1 MKTIKHIKRVASLTL
16 AGLLIATPMVSQVF
30 AANNT
35 AVTSV
40 RETTNLAIRKL
51 MYEGDKKEDFIQNT
65 GQEIELDQTV
75 KAYNP
80 VEFGTVE
87 FTLYKIQDISNE
99 NIQNKSAQEI
109 ANEVE
114 QAVNNGKALPYGA
127 ENVETKEVNDQGI
140 ALFEGV
146 TYNKNTG
153 YVVVETKSSK
163 LVKEKSKPLFVQLPL
178 ANTDGTGYLDL
189 ETVSLYPKNNVEK
202 LNLDFTKYVLR
213 NGETAET
220 TLENIDFKLY
230 FGQPGEG
237 VVIQDAEGNDKVYTT
252 DVEGKITLEDLIVGD
267 YYLVEQAKEGLV
279 EDGQLEEEQ
288 EEKLIIGGEA
298 HNDEY
303 NKLTFSIDAD
313 GNITTS
319 ETFNKYINFE
329 KPTHEKKILNETK
342 DLDLSETKRNSYTK
356 DELINFSVSTII
368 PENSKD
374 YSVLEITDELQLDD
388 TLSNHLE
395 FDKET
400 FEVKTKEGKELTED
414 EDYTLTFDGN
424 NKFVLSLIKYE
435 KGTSEE
441 VQNTDEVT
449 LNYSARFLADAEV
462 TPNGDYSNEARMS
475 YNNTPNKNNKTRTIP
490 SEEKFT
496 TYGFSVKK
504 VDDGVFSSNL
514 LQQALEGAEFHL
526 LNEKGEVFT
535 GFNKDKAEFEEK
547 AENPFVLKSDEN
559 GIIKLDGLQ
568 SGKYTLKEIKAPE
581 GYRLPANPNTEIEV
595 KDNTHKE
602 GVLDNIEN
610 QRDADLPITGTEQ
623 AVIAMTTAVVA
634 LGSAGTFMF
643 VSRRKKEEQ

>member
-1 MKTIKHIKRVASLTL
+1 MNKHIKKTGALLLASTL
-16 AGLLIATPMVSQVF
+16 VLAPLAPTVL

-35 AVTSV
+35 AITSV

-80 VEFGTVE
+80 AEFGTVE
-87 FTLYKIQDISNE
+87 FTLYKIEDISNN

-109 ANEVE
+109 ANDVE
-114 QAVNNGKALPYGA
+114 QAVINKTDLPYGA
-127 ENVETKEVNDQGI
+127 VEVETKEVDGQGI
-140 ALFEGV
+140 ALFENV
-146 TYNKNTG
+146 AYNKSIG
-153 YVVVETKSSK
+153 YVVVETKAPAT
-163 LVKEKSKPLFVQLPL
+163 VKEKSKPLFVQLPL

-213 NGETAET
+213 NGETAEQA
-220 TLENIDFKLY
+220 LENIDFKLY
-230 FGQPGEG
+230 FGKPGEG
-237 VVIQDAEGNDKVYTT
+237 KVIQDAEGQDKVYTT
-252 DVEGKITLEDLIVGD
+252 DKEGKITLEDLVVGD
-267 YYLVEQAKEGLV
+267 YYLVEQAKAGLV
-279 EDGQLEEEQ
+279 EDGQSEEEQ

-298 HNDEY
+298 HNDQY
-303 NKLTFSIDAD
+303 NTLTFSIDAD

-319 ETFNKYINFE
+319 EVFKKYINFE

-342 DLDLSETKRNSYTK
+342 ELDLSETKRNSYTK

-388 TLSNHLE
+388 TLSDHLE

-400 FEVKTKEGKELTED
+400 FEVKTKEGEVLTEG
-414 EDYTLTFDGN
+414 EDYTLTFEGN
-424 NKFVLSLIKYE
+424 NKFVLSLIKDG
-435 KGTSEE
+435 KGTSEK

-526 LNEKGEVFT
+526 LNEEGEVFT
-535 GFNKDKAEFEEK
+535 GFNKDKAEFELD

-559 GIIKLDGLQ
+559 GIIRLDGLQ
-568 SGKYTLKEIKAPE
+568 SGKYTLKEVKAPE
-581 GYRLPANPNTEIEV
+581 GYRLPANPDTVIEV
-595 KDNTHKE
+595 KDDTHTE
-602 GVLDNIEN
+602 GVLNNIEN
-610 QRDADLPITGTEQ
+610 QRDEDLPITGTEQ